1 MTYVREIV
9 PPHIHAA
16 RDHALPRHRVH
27 SYTGVHPTSPAL
39 RAHRTH
45 HTYPK
50 TKKYDEEYTHRRCAH
65 TYGSDITRYICRHA
79 GHPAC
84 GSARRN
90 PHFGDTS
97 TAQGHGCQHLRAY
110 HIARPSG
117 AYTLCDSIGQGDNHR
132 HHGRR
137 HGTLLSEESARR
149 PMYHCR
155 RSHRLLYGRAAGCNE
170 TQQDRRA

>member
-1 MTYVREIV
+1 MTYVRGIV

-16 RDHALPRHRVH
+16 RNHALPRHRLH
-27 SYTGVHPTSPAL
+27 AYTGVHLTSPAL

-50 TKKYDEEYTHRRCAH
+50 TKNKMKNILTAAALILMAATSHDIFAATPDTPPAAA
-65 TYGSDITRYICRHA
+65 YGATLTSETPPQPKATDANIY
-79 GHPAC
+79 GHII
-84 GSARRN
+84 SLDR
-90 PHFGDTS
+90 
-97 TAQGHGCQHLRAY
+97 QE
-110 HIARPSG
+110 HIP
-117 AYTLCDSIGQGDNHR
+117 YVTSIGQGYSHR